1 MEQRSNGGGGAR
13 RRRRRTSRALGALIA
28 LGAFATPGL
37 SLGAEPAA
45 SADDLALR
53 IGREKY
59 LRHCAACH
67 GPKAEGDGIAAHL
80 FDSKPRNLTLLAREN
95 GGKFPTKLLISVVK
109 GKAQIDAHGSREMPV
124 WGDIAGRAAAESMV
138 AEGAANAELLTIAR
152 YLESI
157 QKR

>member
-1 MEQRSNGGGGAR
+1 MGRRGDEGPGRVAR
-13 RRRRRTSRALGALIA
+13 ILAAAVTLAALAAPLGASA
-28 LGAFATPGL
+28 
-37 SLGAEPAA
+37 AEPAA
-45 SADDLALR
+45 STEDLALR

-67 GPKAEGDGIAAHL
+67 GPRGEGDGIAAHL
-80 FDSKPRNLTLLAREN
+80 FDSKPRDLTLLAREN
-95 GGKFPTKLLISVVK
+95 GGKFPTSLVIAVVK
-109 GKAQIDAHGSREMPV
+109 GKAQIDAHGTREMPV
-124 WGDIAGRAAAESMV
+124 WGDIAGRRELDSMV